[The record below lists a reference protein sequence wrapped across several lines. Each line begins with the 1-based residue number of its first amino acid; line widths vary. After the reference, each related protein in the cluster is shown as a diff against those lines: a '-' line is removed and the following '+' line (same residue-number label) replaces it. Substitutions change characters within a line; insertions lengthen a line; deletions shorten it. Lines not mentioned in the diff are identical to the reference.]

1 MNDPQAGAIRISA
14 DTSAFD
20 AAMRD
25 ISQSAERFG
34 STFSR
39 SMREAVTS
47 GRDLDDTLRGLALR
61 FADLALDKAFAPLDQ
76 LAGNLFQA
84 FASVGQSLQS
94 GPGQGS
100 AAARQNITFNVQS
113 SSPAAFAK
121 SQGQISALLARAVKT
136 GSRSL

>member
-84 FASVGQSLQS
+84 FASAGQSLQS
-94 GPGQGS
+94 AQGS
-100 AAARQNITFNVQS
+100 SAGRQNITFNVQS